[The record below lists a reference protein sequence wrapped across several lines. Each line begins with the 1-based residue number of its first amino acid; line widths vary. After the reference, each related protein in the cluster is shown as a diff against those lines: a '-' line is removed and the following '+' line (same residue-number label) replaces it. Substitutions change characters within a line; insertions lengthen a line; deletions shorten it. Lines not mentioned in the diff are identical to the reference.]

1 MQGRQLSHKPSLA
14 RPASRGDAE
23 EYSHDCGGNYPLRYL
38 RFRPDCEGLP
48 FKVRLHTG
56 RTPPLGRKVGRNC
69 QMSCGGNLACAEQGP
84 EESWDS
90 YGGSLSSGVIMDIR
104 NQRWPWFAVL
114 VRTGREKTATLQLEN
129 AGYECFLP
137 VSKYTRRWSDRMK
150 EIEVPLF
157 PGYLFCRMDPYNRL
171 PVLMTPGV
179 IQIVGTGKTLIPVE
193 EEEIAAIQR
202 VVKNGLSTMPWP
214 YLQVGHVARIEEGPL
229 RGMTGI
235 IVRIKS
241 GMKLV
246 LSVSLLQRSV
256 AVEVDRSWLGGVHP
270 TRPAA
275 IEARLDRLTATPAN
289 PN

>member
-1 MQGRQLSHKPSLA
+1 MFVFFFFS
-14 RPASRGDAE
+14 SR
-23 EYSHDCGGNYPLRYL
+23 R
-38 RFRPDCEGLP
+38 R
-48 FKVRLHTG
+48 HT
-56 RTPPLGRKVGRNC
+56 R
-69 QMSCGGNLACAEQGP
+69 
-84 EESWDS
+84 
-90 YGGSLSSGVIMDIR
+90 
-104 NQRWPWFAVL
+104 
-114 VRTGREKTATLQLEN
+114 
-129 AGYECFLP
+129 
-137 VSKYTRRWSDRMK
+137 SDRDWSSD
-150 EIEVPLF
+150 VCSSDL
-157 PGYLFCRMDPYNRL
+157 L

-229 RGMTGI
+229 RGMSGI

>member
-1 MQGRQLSHKPSLA
+1 M
-14 RPASRGDAE
+14 
-23 EYSHDCGGNYPLRYL
+23 
-38 RFRPDCEGLP
+38 
-48 FKVRLHTG
+48 
-56 RTPPLGRKVGRNC
+56 
-69 QMSCGGNLACAEQGP
+69 
-84 EESWDS
+84 
-90 YGGSLSSGVIMDIR
+90 
-104 NQRWPWFAVL
+104 
-114 VRTGREKTATLQLEN
+114 VRTGREKPATLHLEN
-129 AGYECFLP
+129 GGYECFLP
-137 VSKYTRRWSDRMK
+137 VSKFIRRWSDRMK

-157 PGYLFCRMDPYNRL
+157 PGYLFCRMDPHNRL

-179 IQIVGTGKTLIPVE
+179 IQIVGAGKSLIPVA

-235 IVRIKS
+235 IIRIKS

-275 IEARLDRLTATPAN
+275 IEAPLDRSTATQAN

>member
-1 MQGRQLSHKPSLA
+1 M
-14 RPASRGDAE
+14 
-23 EYSHDCGGNYPLRYL
+23 
-38 RFRPDCEGLP
+38 
-48 FKVRLHTG
+48 
-56 RTPPLGRKVGRNC
+56 
-69 QMSCGGNLACAEQGP
+69 
-84 EESWDS
+84 
-90 YGGSLSSGVIMDIR
+90 R
-104 NQRWPWFAVL
+104 NQQWPWYAVMA
-114 VRTGREKTATLQLEN
+114 RTGREKSATLLLEN
-129 AGYECFLP
+129 AGYECLLP
-137 VSKYTRRWSDRMK
+137 VSKYTRHWSDRIK
-150 EIEVPLF
+150 EVEVPLF

-171 PVLMTPGV
+171 PILMTPGV
-179 IQIVGTGKTLIPVE
+179 IQIVGAGKTLIPVE

-256 AVEVDRSWLGGVHP
+256 AVEIDRSWISDVHP
-270 TRPAA
+270 ARPAA
-275 IEARLDRLTATPAN
+275 IEARLDLSTAIPAN

>member
-1 MQGRQLSHKPSLA
+1 MG
-14 RPASRGDAE
+14 
-23 EYSHDCGGNYPLRYL
+23 
-38 RFRPDCEGLP
+38 
-48 FKVRLHTG
+48 
-56 RTPPLGRKVGRNC
+56 
-69 QMSCGGNLACAEQGP
+69 
-84 EESWDS
+84 
-90 YGGSLSSGVIMDIR
+90 IR
-104 NQRWPWFAVL
+104 NQLWPWFAL
-114 VRTGREKTATLQLEN
+114 MVRTGREKTATLLLEN

-179 IQIVGTGKTLIPVE
+179 IQIVGAGKTLIPVGE
-193 EEEIAAIQR
+193 GEIAAIQR
-202 VVKNGLSTMPWP
+202 VVKNGLATMPWP
-214 YLQVGHVARIEEGPL
+214 YLQVGNVARIEEGPL

-256 AVEVDRSWLGGVHP
+256 AVEVDRSWLGGVQP
-270 TRPAA
+270 KRPAA
-275 IEARLDRLTATPAN
+275 IEARLDRSTATQAI